1 MTERLD
7 PVRDRADRRQHWR
20 RDEDA
25 PGPGRQRYPGAQ
37 GSDPGASTKPAETL
51 PVPAGPA
58 TTRDPGGAKPLD
70 GQSAFAA
77 QLLGQ
82 PGVKRGLRGGPAVID
97 AARSAYLEAEY
108 SGPADRRPGKGLLK
122 KAEI

>member
-7 PVRDRADRRQHWR
+7 PTRPYGDRRQYRR
-20 RDEDA
+20 RDEDQPA
-25 PGPGRQRYPGAQ
+25 PRAAPPEAGL
-37 GSDPGASTKPAETL
+37 PAVAA
-51 PVPAGPA
+51 PVHAHEYSSIP
-58 TTRDPGGAKPLD
+58 PLD
-70 GQSAFAA
+70 GQAAFAA

-82 PGVKRGLRGGPAVID
+82 PGEKRGLRGGPAVID

-108 SGPADRRPGKGLLK
+108 SGPADRRPRKGLFK